1 MSRNSARSNRSFA
14 VDRKARYELI
24 FILMPE
30 CERYPLCKG
39 ALTRCLILIRSSL
52 KENSTARSP
61 KFTRR
66 QAGKASELA
75 KRERVIESSQFQ
87 FTP

>member
-30 CERYPLCKG
+30 CERYSLSKG
-39 ALTRCLILIRSSL
+39 ALTRCLILIRSPL
-52 KENSTARSP
+52 EKTPPQEARSLP
-61 KFTRR
+61 GDR
-66 QAGKASELA
+66 LA
-75 KRERVIESSQFQ
+75 KHPNLQRENG
-87 FTP
+87 